1 MEAKKLI
8 RYSIQLSMLKQL
20 YDKKLI
26 TENEYLLL
34 RNKLM
39 KDYNVVSDITA

>member
-34 RNKLM
+34 RNRLK
-39 KDYNVVSDITA
+39 KDYNVVSDVTA